1 MNTHG
6 GAMPTNDKTL
16 EPRCAAALKAATT
29 LIEIAEAAVRLA
41 AERYAEAEG
50 PSAMC
55 ERAEDLAKL
64 LREAAAVVDKEAF
77 LIERFKHLGV
87 SIAPVATVTS

>member
-1 MNTHG
+1 M
-6 GAMPTNDKTL
+6 TNDKTL

-29 LIEIAEAAVRLA
+29 LIEVAEASVRLA
-41 AERYAEAEG
+41 AERYAEASG
-50 PSAMC
+50 PSVC

-64 LREAAAVVDKEAF
+64 IREAAAVVDKEAF